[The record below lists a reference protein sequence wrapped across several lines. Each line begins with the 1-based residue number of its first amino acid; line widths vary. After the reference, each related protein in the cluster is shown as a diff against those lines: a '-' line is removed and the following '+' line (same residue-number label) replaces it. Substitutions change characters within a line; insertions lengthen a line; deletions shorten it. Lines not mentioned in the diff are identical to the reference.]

1 MRVIIPEITMD
12 KPLIA
17 PSTSPN
23 CMARAVPIAWE
34 DVPIAIPFATG
45 CVMPVTLQMISQKIF
60 QRTPVRIITA
70 TVIVTFP
77 PDA

>member
-45 CVMPVTLQMISQKIF
+45 CVIPVT
-60 QRTPVRIITA
+60 
-70 TVIVTFP
+70 
-77 PDA
+77 